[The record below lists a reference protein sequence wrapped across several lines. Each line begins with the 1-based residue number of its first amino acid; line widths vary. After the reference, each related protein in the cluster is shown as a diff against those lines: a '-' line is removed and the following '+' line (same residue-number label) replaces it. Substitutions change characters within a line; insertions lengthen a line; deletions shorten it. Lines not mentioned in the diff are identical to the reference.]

1 MDAKKREI
9 RNLECQLAFREA
21 SGEASEKGILGTITG
36 RAICFNAESQILD
49 EWGQTFREVIAPE
62 AATMEFLNTQ
72 DIKINMLH
80 SRELTFGRAKRGT
93 SGNARLSVD
102 EQGVN
107 FEVDVPNCDLGIR
120 ARELTK
126 AGVYDGCSFE
136 FWPDKYDIEERE
148 GGIPLVRHTKFKA
161 ITALTL
167 GMDPAYL
174 QTSLSARELME
185 RETKT
190 ADSDKVEKEKETAEE
205 AAKEEEK
212 TEELSNK
219 KAAEDADNDT
229 TEDQAADG
237 DTTDKE
243 DDAKREAE
251 EQRQREEA
259 ERQAAREAEQV
270 AGRNRR
276 RSRRNTE
283 EMFETLIY

>member
-21 SGEASEKGILGTITG
+21 SEEASSQGILGTISG

-49 EWGQTFREVIAPE
+49 EYGQTFREVIAPE

-80 SRELTFGRAKRGT
+80 NRELTFGRVKRGV

-102 EQGVN
+102 QEGVN
-107 FEVDVPNCDLGIR
+107 FEVDIPNCDLGIR

-136 FWPDKYDIEERE
+136 FWPDQYSVEERE
-148 GGIPLVRHTKFKA
+148 GKVPLVRHTHFRA

-174 QTSLSARELME
+174 QTSLHARELYDQTPAGQAEIE
-185 RETKT
+185 REKH
-190 ADSDKVEKEKETAEE
+190 EQQE
-205 AAKEEEK
+205 
-212 TEELSNK
+212 
-219 KAAEDADNDT
+219 
-229 TEDQAADG
+229 
-237 DTTDKE
+237 
-243 DDAKREAE
+243 RE
-251 EQRQREEA
+251 RII
-259 ERQAAREAEQV
+259 AEQ
-270 AGRNRR
+270 NRR
-276 RSRRNTE
+276 IQRRRLSE
-283 EMFETLIY
+283 RII

>member
-21 SGEASEKGILGTITG
+21 SEEASSQGILGTISG

-49 EWGQTFREVIAPE
+49 EYGQTFREVIAPE

-80 SRELTFGRAKRGT
+80 NRELTFGRVKRGV

-102 EQGVN
+102 QEGVN
-107 FEVDVPNCDLGIR
+107 FEVDIPNCDLGIR

-136 FWPDKYDIEERE
+136 FWPDKYDVEERE
-148 GGIPLVRHTKFKA
+148 GKVPLVRHTHFRA

-174 QTSLSARELME
+174 QTSLHARELYDQTPAGKADIE
-185 RETKT
+185 REQQ
-190 ADSDKVEKEKETAEE
+190 EQQE
-205 AAKEEEK
+205 
-212 TEELSNK
+212 
-219 KAAEDADNDT
+219 
-229 TEDQAADG
+229 
-237 DTTDKE
+237 
-243 DDAKREAE
+243 RE
-251 EQRQREEA
+251 RII
-259 ERQAAREAEQV
+259 AEQ
-270 AGRNRR
+270 NRR
-276 RSRRNTE
+276 IQRRRLSE
-283 EMFETLIY
+283 RII

>member
-1 MDAKKREI
+1 MDAKKKEI

-21 SGEASEKGILGTITG
+21 SEEASSQGILGTICG

-49 EWGQTFREVIAPE
+49 EYGQTFREVIAPE

-80 SRELTFGRAKRGT
+80 MRELTFGRAKRGV

-102 EQGVN
+102 REGVN

-148 GGIPLVRHTKFKA
+148 GKVPLVRHTKFRA

-174 QTSLSARELME
+174 QTSLSARELLSRETDEE
-185 RETKT
+185 RE
-190 ADSDKVEKEKETAEE
+190 AREKKER
-205 AAKEEEK
+205 
-212 TEELSNK
+212 
-219 KAAEDADNDT
+219 D
-229 TEDQAADG
+229 
-237 DTTDKE
+237 
-243 DDAKREAE
+243 EAE
-251 EQRQREEA
+251 LEEQAQRHKQEQMMRNYAFRQRTIEI
-259 ERQAAREAEQV
+259 
-270 AGRNRR
+270 N
-276 RSRRNTE
+276 NN
-283 EMFETLIY
+283 IY

>member
-1 MDAKKREI
+1 MDAKKEI

-21 SGEASEKGILGTITG
+21 SEEASSQGILGTICG

-49 EWGQTFREVIAPE
+49 EYGQTFREVIAPE

-80 SRELTFGRAKRGT
+80 MRELTFGRAKRGV

-102 EQGVN
+102 REGVN

-148 GGIPLVRHTKFKA
+148 GKVPLVRHTKFRA

-174 QTSLSARELME
+174 QTSLSARELLSRETDEE
-185 RETKT
+185 RE
-190 ADSDKVEKEKETAEE
+190 AREKKE
-205 AAKEEEK
+205 
-212 TEELSNK
+212 
-219 KAAEDADNDT
+219 
-229 TEDQAADG
+229 
-237 DTTDKE
+237 
-243 DDAKREAE
+243 
-251 EQRQREEA
+251 REEA
-259 ERQAAREAEQV
+259 ELEEQAKRHKQEQMMRNYAYRQRTIEI
-270 AGRNRR
+270 N
-276 RSRRNTE
+276 NN
-283 EMFETLIY
+283 IY

>member
-1 MDAKKREI
+1 MDAKKKEI

-21 SGEASEKGILGTITG
+21 SEEASSQGILGTICG

-49 EWGQTFREVIAPE
+49 EYGQTFREVIAPE

-80 SRELTFGRAKRGT
+80 MRELTFGRAKRGV

-102 EQGVN
+102 REGVN

-148 GGIPLVRHTKFKA
+148 GKVPLVRHTKFRA

-174 QTSLSARELME
+174 QTSLSARELLSRETDEE
-185 RETKT
+185 RE
-190 ADSDKVEKEKETAEE
+190 AREKKE
-205 AAKEEEK
+205 
-212 TEELSNK
+212 
-219 KAAEDADNDT
+219 
-229 TEDQAADG
+229 
-237 DTTDKE
+237 
-243 DDAKREAE
+243 
-251 EQRQREEA
+251 REEA
-259 ERQAAREAEQV
+259 ELEEQAQRHKQEQMMRNYAYRQRTIEI
-270 AGRNRR
+270 N
-276 RSRRNTE
+276 NN
-283 EMFETLIY
+283 IY

>member
-21 SGEASEKGILGTITG
+21 SEEASAQGILGTICG

-49 EWGQTFREVIAPE
+49 EYGQTFREVIAPE

-80 SRELTFGRAKRGT
+80 MRELTFGRVKRGT

-102 EQGVN
+102 REGVN

-136 FWPDKYDIEERE
+136 FWPDQYDVEERE
-148 GGIPLVRHTKFKA
+148 GKVPLVRHTKFRA

-167 GMDPAYL
+167 CMDPAYL
-174 QTSLSARELME
+174 QTSLSARELLTRETDEE
-185 RETKT
+185 RE
-190 ADSDKVEKEKETAEE
+190 AREKKE
-205 AAKEEEK
+205 
-212 TEELSNK
+212 
-219 KAAEDADNDT
+219 
-229 TEDQAADG
+229 
-237 DTTDKE
+237 
-243 DDAKREAE
+243 
-251 EQRQREEA
+251 REEA
-259 ERQAAREAEQV
+259 ELEEQAQRHQQEMML
-270 AGRNRR
+270 RNYSYRR
-276 RSRRNTE
+276 RNLE
-283 EMFETLIY
+283 INN